1 MNTNRLNLNVTI
13 DYFYAFLK
21 NFDLSSAIWVLYLS
35 FKGMSL
41 WQIGII
47 EGIFHITSFIFEI
60 PSGALA
66 DLIGRKRVI
75 IAGRIFSLVSYL
87 VLLFSN
93 SFLYLA
99 IGFIFSALSYNLNSG
114 SEEALVYD
122 SMKLTGSTD
131 NYLRVNSK
139 ITFIIELAQGFSTFL
154 GGILAEY
161 SFSCCYIAALAISIL
176 SLMLAFSFKEPLVNN
191 GYEKVNILELFKNHF
206 ITCFRILT
214 ENKRLTKI
222 LIYFPT
228 VYTFAAVS
236 FFFGQQY
243 FSLMGFNKI
252 HISLI
257 MLLNGFAS
265 SIGSI
270 SCGKAVELLGNR
282 AKYIA
287 SVIMGIA
294 ILTFSID
301 NAVIAVITFCV
312 IGYTNS
318 ILYPIQSASLN
329 ALIPSDQR
337 ATIISVDSMMFSM
350 LMIIVFP
357 ACGLIGDIYNLHL
370 VFGILGVLQLV
381 LMFLIK
387 NAI

>member
-1 MNTNRLNLNVTI
+1 MNTNRLKLNVTI

-21 NFDLSSAIWVLYLS
+21 NFDLSSAVWVLYLS

-75 IAGRIFSLVSYL
+75 IAGRIFSLISYL
-87 VLLFSN
+87 ILLFSN
-93 SFLYLA
+93 SFLLLA

-122 SMKLTGSTD
+122 SIKLTGKSD
-131 NYLRVNSK
+131 NYLKINSK
-139 ITFIIELAQGFSTFL
+139 ITFIIELAQGFSTFI
-154 GGILAEY
+154 GGMLAEL
-161 SFSCCYIAALAISIL
+161 SFNYCYIAALVISVL
-176 SLMLAFSFKEPLVNN
+176 SLILALSFKEPSVNN
-191 GYEKVNILELFKNHF
+191 LHLKVNMFKLLKTHF
-206 ITCFRILT
+206 ITCGKILT
-214 ENKRLTKI
+214 GNKELTKM
-222 LIYFPT
+222 LIYFPMI
-228 VYTFAAVS
+228 YTFAAVS
-236 FFFGQQY
+236 FFLGQQY

-270 SCGKAVELLGNR
+270 SCSKAVELLGKR

-301 NAVIAVITFCV
+301 NAVIAIIAFCI

-350 LMIIVFP
+350 VMIIVFP

-370 VFGILGVLQLV
+370 VFGILGILQLL

-387 NAI
+387 KTI